1 MASTLFTMR
10 LLPEEEH
17 LLAAAS
23 KLTGRSQSDLVRSI
37 LVPAL
42 EKLIADNSVA
52 YVSGEEFVQIWKDLS
67 QGKTSDDVAF
77 QKQLFEE
84 EEKFWAK

>member
-67 QGKTSDDVAF
+67 QGKTSEDAAF

-84 EEKFWAK
+84 EEKFWA